1 MNILYVEPYYSGSHK
16 SWIDQYSNVSSH
28 SIKILS
34 LPGNKWKWRIHGGAI
49 TLAEKLN
56 SKNFCLDLIICSDF
70 VNLPVF
76 KSLLNEKYKNLPI
89 VMYFHENQITYP
101 WSPHDKDKEL
111 KRDLHYHFINY
122 SSSLV
127 SDFNYFNSNYHF
139 ISYINGLKKYLKK
152 MPDFNNF
159 NTIDSIT
166 RKSKVLNIG
175 CDLDKF
181 NKYKCNR
188 DNSIPII
195 LWNHRWEFDKNPDDF
210 FNILFEIKKD
220 EIEFKL
226 VVLGEKFENYPLIFD
241 KAKDKLK
248 DNILAFDYVD
258 SFSTYAK
265 WLWKCDILP
274 VTSNQDF
281 FGISIIEAS
290 FCNTIPILPNRLSY
304 PEIFD
309 KKSNSNIFYENN
321 ELLKNKLKRYL
332 INHNYKKNYINKNLM
347 KFDWNNIKNFYDS
360 EFEKI
365 TINSKKK

>member
-1 MNILYVEPYYSGSHK
+1 
-16 SWIDQYSNVSSH
+16 
-28 SIKILS
+28 
-34 LPGNKWKWRIHGGAI
+34 
-49 TLAEKLN
+49 
-56 SKNFCLDLIICSDF
+56 
-70 VNLPVF
+70 
-76 KSLLNEKYKNLPI
+76 
-89 VMYFHENQITYP
+89 
-101 WSPHDKDKEL
+101 
-111 KRDLHYHFINY
+111 
-122 SSSLV
+122 
-127 SDFNYFNSNYHF
+127 
-139 ISYINGLKKYLKK
+139 

-258 SFSTYAK
+258 SFSAYAK

-321 ELLKNKLKRYL
+321 ELLKNKLKTYL
-332 INHNYKKNYINKNLM
+332 INHNYKKITL
-347 KFDWNNIKNFYDS
+347 IK
-360 EFEKI
+360 I
-365 TINSKKK
+365 